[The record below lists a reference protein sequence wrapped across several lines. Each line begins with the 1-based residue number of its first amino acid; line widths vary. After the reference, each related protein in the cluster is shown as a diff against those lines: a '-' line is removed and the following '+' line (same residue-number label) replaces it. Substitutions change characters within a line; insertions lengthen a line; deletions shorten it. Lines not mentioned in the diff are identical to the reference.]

1 MSKYLAMLFPLSLQM
16 PEEEDKVVKLVP
28 HKRQKQS
35 FMWIGLKQCKKR
47 KKMAI
52 TRERNLNLPH

>member
-1 MSKYLAMLFPLSLQM
+1 MS
-16 PEEEDKVVKLVP
+16 EEEDKVVKPVP